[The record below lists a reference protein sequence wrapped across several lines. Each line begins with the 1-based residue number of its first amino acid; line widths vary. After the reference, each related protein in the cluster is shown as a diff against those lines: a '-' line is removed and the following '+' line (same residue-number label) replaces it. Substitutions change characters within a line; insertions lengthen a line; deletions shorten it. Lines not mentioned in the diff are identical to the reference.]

1 MLKALLSALEASQS
15 SPASRRMCWF
25 RINGDEGALGR
36 CYGSLAIRSSDAGHV
51 ARIASEVRAAMG
63 RLPGLQHNHQGIDR
77 AAGTVAAV
85 SVWDSE
91 EHARFSRE
99 VLGEPIGRLR
109 ALGVQ
114 FEDPEIYEI
123 MDSE

>member
-1 MLKALLSALEASQS
+1 MYLRLTRARFD
-15 SPASRRMCWF
+15 PARAEQ
-25 RINGDEGALGR
+25 I
-36 CYGSLAIRSSDAGHV
+36 IPIAG
-51 ARIASEVRAAMG
+51 EVRTAMR

-91 EHARFSRE
+91 AHANFSRE
-99 VLGEPIGRLR
+99 ALGDPISGLR

-114 FEDPEIYEI
+114 FEPPEIYEI
-123 MDSE
+123 MDEG

>member
-1 MLKALLSALEASQS
+1 MYLRLTRARFDPALADQVVPL
-15 SPASRRMCWF
+15 
-25 RINGDEGALGR
+25 
-36 CYGSLAIRSSDAGHV
+36 
-51 ARIASEVRAAMG
+51 ASEVRAAMR

-91 EHARFSRE
+91 AHANFSRE
-99 VLGEPIGRLR
+99 ALGDPISGLR

-114 FEDPEIYEI
+114 FEPPEIYEI
-123 MDSE
+123 MDGDG

>member
-1 MLKALLSALEASQS
+1 MYLRITRARFDPATYEQVSAAAQ
-15 SPASRRMCWF
+15 
-25 RINGDEGALGR
+25 
-36 CYGSLAIRSSDAGHV
+36 
-51 ARIASEVRAAMG
+51 EVQAAMQQ
-63 RLPGLQHNHQGIDR
+63 LPGVQHLHQGVER
-77 AAGTVAAV
+77 TAGTVAAV

-91 EHARFSRE
+91 EHARFARE

-123 MDSE
+123 MEGAEASG

>member
-1 MLKALLSALEASQS
+1 MYLRLTRARFD
-15 SPASRRMCWF
+15 PAVAEQ
-25 RINGDEGALGR
+25 ILP
-36 CYGSLAIRSSDAGHV
+36 IAG
-51 ARIASEVRAAMG
+51 EVRVAMR

-91 EHARFSRE
+91 EHANFARE
-99 VLGEPIGRLR
+99 ELGEPISRLQ

-114 FEDPEIYEI
+114 FEEPAIYEI
-123 MDSE
+123 MDGDG